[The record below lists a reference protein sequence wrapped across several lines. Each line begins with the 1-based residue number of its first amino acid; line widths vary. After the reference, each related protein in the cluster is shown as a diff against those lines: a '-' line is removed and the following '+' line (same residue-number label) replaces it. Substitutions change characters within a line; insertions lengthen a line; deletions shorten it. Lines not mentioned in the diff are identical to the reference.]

1 MGQCRS
7 KKQDFA
13 SLCL

>member
-7 KKQDFA
+7 KKQDLA